1 MEIAIYKNNFDNVQ
15 LNMDCIEYYS
25 VARNKLFDINNILC
39 VISDTFS
46 LISVFDF
53 DSFSAENFGNFK

>member
-25 VARNKLFDINNILC
+25 VARNWLFDINYILC
-39 VISDTFS
+39 AKFDTFFKILNVHS
-46 LISVFDF
+46 RFKTDNF
-53 DSFSAENFGNFK
+53 DS